1 MTSAN
6 FFDFPPPALSET
18 CVLKMRKFEGFLDPF
33 PSPTSVWTSYVNAPK
48 GVDFIDASRPKASGG
63 VKRLTSGTGTVEL
76 TVKRV
81 LDEATGEVRVVPV
94 HLIGV
99 ANKKI
104 KSTAF
109 EI

>member
-1 MTSAN
+1 M
-6 FFDFPPPALSET
+6 D
-18 CVLKMRKFEGFLDPF
+18 VLC
-33 PSPTSVWTSYVNAPK
+33 VWTSYVYAPK